1 MAKILNLTIRD
12 YCFEA
17 RRKDQ
22 TCGILEELIRDSET
36 GIEMECGEIIEADR
50 EAVRKRILDAIGTGE
65 YHAIIT
71 TGAIGIAPEDF
82 MPELLVEL
90 CDKHLFAMGR
100 MMWEAV
106 SKLSPV
112 AALTRPRAGIRGSTL
127 LLALPG
133 SPKSA
138 RLTLESV
145 LGLMPVAMRWAFE
158 AEHNCVEQTDWFDWS

>member
-22 TCGILEELIRDSET
+22 TCGILEELVRSSET
-36 GIEMECGEIIEADR
+36 GLEVECGEIIDADR
-50 EAVRKRILDAIGTGE
+50 EAVRRRIAEAIATNQYSGV
-65 YHAIIT
+65 IT
-71 TGAIGIAPEDF
+71 TGAVGIAPDDF
-82 MPELLVEL
+82 MPELLVEI
-90 CDKHLFAMGR
+90 CDKQLLAMGR

-112 AALTRPRAGIRGSTL
+112 AALTRPRAGICGTTL
-127 LLALPG
+127 MLALPG
-133 SPKSA
+133 SPKTA

-145 LGLMPVAMRWAFE
+145 LPLLPVAMRWAAE
-158 AEHNCVEQTDWFDWS
+158 ASHNCDQQSDWFDWS

>member
-22 TCGILEELIRDSET
+22 TCGILEELVRNSET
-36 GIEMECGEIIEADR
+36 GLEVDCGEIIDADR
-50 EAVRKRILDAIGTGE
+50 DTVRKRILEAIATGQ

-71 TGAIGIAPEDF
+71 TGAIGIAPDDF
-82 MPELLVEL
+82 MPELLVDL
-90 CDKHLFAMGR
+90 SDKHLFALGR
-100 MMWEAV
+100 IMWEAV
-106 SKLSPV
+106 GKLSPV
-112 AALTRPRAGIRGSTL
+112 AALTRPRAGIHGTTL

-133 SPKSA
+133 SPKMA

-145 LGLMPVAMRWAFE
+145 LGLMPVAMRWASE
-158 AEHNCVEQTDWFDWS
+158 TDHNCGEQTDWFDWS